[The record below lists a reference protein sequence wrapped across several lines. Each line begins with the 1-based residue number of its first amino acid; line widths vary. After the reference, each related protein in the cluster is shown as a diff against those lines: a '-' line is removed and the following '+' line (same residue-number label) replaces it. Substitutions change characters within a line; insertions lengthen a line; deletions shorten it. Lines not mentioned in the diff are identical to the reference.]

1 MKKLLLQTVSIFV
14 LAFLLFQS
22 AQAQN
27 SRADRILIGEATRV
41 TNDDFQNFT
50 TTPEGARVYS
60 VSRADSKTL
69 AAIDTGLKNLFA
81 IAAKNKYF
89 RQTNYSDY
97 TIFIARPDR
106 TKDYLGNYSPD
117 IAVGAAQYAD
127 SVYDKGGYIY
137 AAGMVLA
144 FKPCAFVIGEHTKNF
159 ERVSDVVRF
168 EGEHLI
174 LYHNDRRLYNRTADH
189 SKGGGHPI
197 LQ

>member
-189 SKGGGHPI
+189 SKGRGHPI